1 MKIASSKR
9 GLESDLDD
17 WRDEVGVDVRSKGGQ
32 GKGTTVCA
40 PAWIPG
46 YFLETGGS
54 VSKTSDQ
61 TSLDLLSKIC

>member
-46 YFLETGGS
+46 YFLETGG
-54 VSKTSDQ
+54 
-61 TSLDLLSKIC
+61 ICLQNFRPDKSRSP